1 MSFSSPD
8 VVSFAVAG
16 DHCDRCKRGVGFGIC
31 QRLLLQVTS
40 KFPTD
45 AQLHY
50 DFHVKQNIDDEVSF
64 SGLTLVLACRSRQR
78 GEAARD
84 KLHRLVDERLRQ
96 LETLPGYDRHAG
108 NFRKHLTIAVHT
120 VGLAHIQSVF
130 RFADEVTKTYP
141 YISHLI
147 CNAGVASFVS
157 IDWFL
162 AIKALATDWV
172 KAVTAPI
179 YYMQEVGQ
187 LSQDGLDWV
196 WHCNVFGHYVLFRVL
211 KSHLAKYKTSTGA
224 RVIWMSSHEANPMFY
239 DPSDWQL
246 TKTAHS
252 YEILPGVAGTNIASA
267 LLGTLSSIGMFLAF
281 YIARFLG
288 SPYHLISAFKAAI
301 SAVHLCLVPLSFL
314 PIVNSPKLDGLDP
327 ATPAE
332 VGVRYVSQ
340 CDRWGKERVGTM
352 KLTLSKEQ
360 EKQSDELVKRCE
372 RLFTA
377 FCEAEG
383 RLVPS

>member
-1 MSFSSPD
+1 
-8 VVSFAVAG
+8 
-16 DHCDRCKRGVGFGIC
+16 
-31 QRLLLQVTS
+31 
-40 KFPTD
+40 
-45 AQLHY
+45 
-50 DFHVKQNIDDEVSF
+50 
-64 SGLTLVLACRSRQR
+64 
-78 GEAARD
+78 
-84 KLHRLVDERLRQ
+84 
-96 LETLPGYDRHAG
+96 
-108 NFRKHLTIAVHT
+108 
-120 VGLAHIQSVF
+120 
-130 RFADEVTKTYP
+130 
-141 YISHLI
+141 I

-162 AIKALATDWV
+162 AIKELAMDWV

-187 LSQDGLDWV
+187 LSQDGLGWV

-224 RVIWMSSHEANPMFY
+224 RVIWMSSHEANPIFY

-252 YEILPGVAGTNIASA
+252 YESSKFQMDLIAHQLNQASLCEESDGLPVRHLTVLPGVAGTNIANV
-267 LLGTLSSIGMFLAF
+267 LLGTLSSIGMLLAF

-288 SPYHLISAFKAAI
+288 SPYHLISSFKAAT
-301 SAVHLCLVPLSFL
+301 SAVHLCLVPLAFL
-314 PIVNSPKLDGLDP
+314 PTVSSPEIDSLDP
-327 ATPAE
+327 STPAE

-340 CDRWGKERVGTM
+340 CDRWGKERVGMM

-360 EKQSDELVKRCE
+360 EKQSDELLKRCE
-372 RLFTA
+372 RLFTT